1 MKTISA
7 LRISKTA
14 LELLSLIAMAAV
26 FVLFALIFKN
36 YPADKSYSIM
46 AFGRGFT
53 IEKITLF
60 VLFVI
65 GAGAN
70 AALFIVSRF
79 PSLYRYPVK
88 ITADNIE
95 VQYHLAKIM
104 LSTVQILISVFF
116 WLLFIQ
122 MYSNGVQNT
131 FVLHWDVLFIFLGLF
146 GVTVG
151 VYFLMAYKFK

>member
-1 MKTISA
+1 MKTISV
-7 LRISKTA
+7 LRVSKTA

-36 YPADKSYSIM
+36 YPADRSYSLIL
-46 AFGRGFT
+46 FGRVFT
-53 IEKITLF
+53 IEKLTLF
-60 VLFVI
+60 VLFAI
-65 GAGAN
+65 CGGMN
-70 AALFIVSRF
+70 AVLFIISRF

-104 LSTVQILISVFF
+104 LSVIQILISAFF

-122 MYSNGVQNT
+122 MYANGVKDTSIWNWDAL
-131 FVLHWDVLFIFLGLF
+131 FVFLGLF
-146 GVTVG
+146 AVTVG
-151 VYFLMAYKFK
+151 VYILMAHKFK

>member
-1 MKTISA
+1 MKTISV

-14 LELLSLIAMAAV
+14 LELLSLIAMSAL
-26 FVLFALIFKN
+26 FVLFALIFNN

-46 AFGRGFT
+46 LFGRGFT

-60 VLFVI
+60 VLFAI
-65 GAGAN
+65 GAGSN
-70 AALFIVSRF
+70 AAIFIISRF
-79 PSLYRYPVK
+79 PSMYRYPVK

-104 LSTVQILISVFF
+104 LSIIQILISAFF

-122 MYSNGVQNT
+122 MYYNGIRNT
-131 FVLHWDVLFIFLGLF
+131 TIWNWDVLFVFIGLF
-146 GVTVG
+146 AATVG
-151 VYFLMAYKFK
+151 IYFLLANKFK